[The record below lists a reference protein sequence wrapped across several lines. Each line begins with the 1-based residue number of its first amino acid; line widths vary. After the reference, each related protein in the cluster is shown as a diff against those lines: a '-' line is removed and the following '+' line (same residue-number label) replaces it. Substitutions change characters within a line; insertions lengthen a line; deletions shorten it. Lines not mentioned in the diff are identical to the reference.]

1 MSVPEKWIRVAGKNV
16 FHSPDISSENPES
29 REDSVR
35 KDLTLRLKHTC
46 EHLTR
51 VDFEALVSQMT
62 HEQLRGEGILGRRI
76 RPC

>member
-1 MSVPEKWIRVAGKNV
+1 MSIPQKWIRVAGSKSS
-16 FHSPDISSENPES
+16 HPADIASDKPES

-35 KDLTLRLKHTC
+35 KDLTLRLKRSC
-46 EHLTR
+46 EHLTN

>member
-1 MSVPEKWIRVAGKNV
+1 MSIPEKWIRVAGSKSS
-16 FHSPDISSENPES
+16 HSLDIPSDKSES

-35 KDLTLRLKHTC
+35 KDLTLRLKRSC
-46 EHLTR
+46 EHLTN